1 MNTCLLLV
9 DVQVGFFHPD
19 TVDIGKP
26 EKAICLPA
34 IRTLLHIARAHNWT
48 VIHSTTVH
56 DDIQSVPAILRR
68 RNIPLYCLR
77 GEPGTEVP
85 DGIRNEGDRVIEKIG
100 YSAFSNP
107 ELVSVIGDHDKIIL
121 AGVAADCCI
130 LHTAFD
136 AAVKLEIPILVPFQA
151 VSASDFKAYW
161 NGLRI
166 MEKSA
171 VDIVDIVEA
180 DISKDFSEFSN
191 SFFKLDQDVDR
202 VLAWF
207 NEMQLRVA
215 EFRKNVHSQSGVDY
229 QEYVNMLESF
239 LDPEQ
244 AQ

>member
-1 MNTCLLLV
+1 MSTCLLLV

-68 RNIPLYCLR
+68 RNILPYCLR
-77 GEPGTEVP
+77 AEPGTEIP
-85 DGIRNEGDRVIEKIG
+85 DGIRNEGDRVIEKTG
-100 YSAFSNP
+100 YSAFSKT
-107 ELVSVIGDHDKIIL
+107 ELESVIGDHDKIIL

-136 AAVKLEIPILVPFQA
+136 AAVKLETPVLVPFQA
-151 VSASDFKAYW
+151 VSASDSNAYW

-171 VDIVDIVEA
+171 VDIIDIVEA
-180 DISKDFSEFSN
+180 DISRDYGELSN
-191 SFFKLDQDVDR
+191 SFLKLDQDEDR
-202 VLAWF
+202 IHAWF

-215 EFRKNVHSQSGVDY
+215 EFRKNVQSQSGVDH
-229 QEYVNMLESF
+229 QEYVKLLESF
-239 LDPEQ
+239 LDPVQ
-244 AQ
+244 AL